1 MAPSAVPDAFGIAHR
16 WRVPGLG
23 LLVLPAAPEPAW
35 LAAPALHSGVALR
48 LHRPETPPLLLVA
61 TVEEIAFAGQPAAQA
76 LLLDADPGK
85 LPAIGSWLELLTN
98 MPEYLH

>member
-1 MAPSAVPDAFGIAHR
+1 MATPTVPDAFGIASS

-35 LAAPALHSGVALR
+35 LAAPALHSEVALR
-48 LHRPETPPLLLVA
+48 LHRPAAPPLLLVA
-61 TVEEIAFAGQPAAQA
+61 TVEEIAYAGQPAARA
-76 LLLDADPGK
+76 LLLDADLGK